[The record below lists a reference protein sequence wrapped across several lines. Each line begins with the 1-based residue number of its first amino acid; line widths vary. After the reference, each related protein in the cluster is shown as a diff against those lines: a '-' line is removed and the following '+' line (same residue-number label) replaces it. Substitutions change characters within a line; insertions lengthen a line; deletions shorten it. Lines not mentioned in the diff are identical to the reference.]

1 MQTVWSLNCD
11 FLSRKE
17 QKKSLGAQLAV
28 SEDDEVSI
36 VDEIAGPSEPKVT
49 LIFRHCSLS
58 CSVTVTDIHSGET
71 QNKEYQVPWPW
82 TEERTSL
89 HISQVE
95 V

>member
-49 LIFRHCSLS
+49 IIIFLHCSLS
-58 CSVTVTDIHSGET
+58 FSV
-71 QNKEYQVPWPW
+71 
-82 TEERTSL
+82 SL
-89 HISQVE
+89 IVWFIPCLFNDSC
-95 V
+95 